1 MKTNDFRE
9 IQVSS
14 SLLVIIFLGV
24 LALGVFIFLLGISVG
39 KKQVRLTAENR
50 TVAQQVQE
58 LPRDTTTTKPA
69 PSDTESAKTPPAGEP
84 GTKVNPDNPAGGT
97 ASSGTA
103 PSGTVAPPKTSGGA
117 PAVKT
122 PAAPSKA
129 EPKPAV
135 EPPATASGTG
145 LFYVQVAAF
154 DDRALALAEV
164 DKYKKRGFPAVVRD
178 PRPNEKPAKYR
189 VRLGSYPTRD
199 KATQVLNKL
208 NEEAKKKTGFFIAK
222 D

>member
-14 SLLVIIFLGV
+14 SLLVVIFLGV
-24 LALGVFIFLLGISVG
+24 LALGVFIFLLGVSVG

-58 LPRDTTTTKPA
+58 LPRDTAAVKTA
-69 PSDTESAKTPPAGEP
+69 PSDAEAAKTTVPATEP
-84 GTKVNPDNPAGGT
+84 GTKAVPESLAGDT
-97 ASSGTA
+97 
-103 PSGTVAPPKTSGGA
+103 
-117 PAVKT
+117 PAVKS
-122 PAAPSKA
+122 PAAPPKA

-135 EPPATASGTG
+135 KQPAVDTGTG

-154 DDRALALAEV
+154 DEKPMALVEA
-164 DKYKKRGFPAVVRD
+164 DKYKKRGYPVVVRD
-178 PRPNEKPAKYR
+178 PKPSEKPAKYR

-199 KATQVLNKL
+199 KATQVLTKL
-208 NEEAKKKTGFFIAK
+208 NEEAKKKTGFFIAR